1 MSWIPFILVSSLF
14 NALWGALG
22 RKRLGDLSS
31 VPFGLIFRGFVVLLY
46 LPLFLFSFRVPA
58 SSLFWL
64 AALASG
70 LISAAV
76 TVLLFEGIREDF
88 YPAYS
93 LRHTTPIFTW
103 LLAAVFLKETANA
116 YVITGILLTVAGA
129 MLFQGARRFSWYG
142 LSCAVLS
149 GIGSVFNK
157 LGVDLSSP
165 LTFPFVSFFISV
177 VALGALTL
185 LREREKK
192 ALAAMVG
199 RWRDILPISCFSF
212 LAILTGFTALKMAPV
227 SWVVP
232 VGRMRILFG
241 FGLSYLYLHER
252 QGWRLRLL
260 AGSIILAGTLL
271 IALQPRIG

>member
-1 MSWIPFILVSSLF
+1 MSWIPFILASSVF

-22 RKRLGDLSS
+22 RKRLGDLNSI
-31 VPFGLIFRGFVVLLY
+31 PFGFIFRGFVVLFY
-46 LPLFLFSFRVPA
+46 LPLFLSSFRMPT
-58 SSLFWL
+58 SHLFWL

-76 TVLLFEGIREDF
+76 TVLLFEGIRDDF

-103 LLAAVFLKETANA
+103 VLAAVFLKETANA

-129 MLFQGARRFSWYG
+129 LLFHGAKQFSWYG

-157 LGVDLSSP
+157 VGVDLSSP
-165 LTFPFVSFFISV
+165 LTFPFVSFLISV
-177 VALGALTL
+177 LILGGLILAKGKEKSALV
-185 LREREKK
+185 
-192 ALAAMVG
+192 AMVG

-241 FGLSYLYLHER
+241 FGLSYLYLHEKA
-252 QGWRLRLL
+252 GWRLRLL
-260 AGSIILAGTLL
+260 AGSVILAGTLL
-271 IALQPRIG
+271 IVLQGRMG

>member
-1 MSWIPFILVSSLF
+1 MSWVPFILASSLF
-14 NALWGALG
+14 NASWGALG

-31 VPFGLIFRGFVVLLY
+31 VPFGFIFRGFVVLLY
-46 LPLFLFSFRVPA
+46 LPLFLSSFRRPA
-58 SSLFWL
+58 SPLFWL

-103 LLAAVFLKETANA
+103 VLAAVFLKETANA
-116 YVITGILLTVAGA
+116 YVVAGILLTVGGA
-129 MLFQGARRFSWYG
+129 LLFQGAKQFSWYG

-157 LGVDLSSP
+157 VGVDLSSP
-165 LTFPFVSFFISV
+165 LSFPFVSFLISV
-177 VALGALTL
+177 LVLGMLILFTKK
-185 LREREKK
+185 EKK
-192 ALAAMVG
+192 ALVAMVG

-241 FGLSYLYLHER
+241 FGLSYLYLGEKES
-252 QGWRLRLL
+252 WRIRLV

-271 IALQPRIG
+271 IALRARIA